1 MEIGLETATVDIG
14 GWDTHEYQ
22 SGRFKGQVT
31 KLASGLAAFWNDL
44 AAYHDRMIVVTI
56 SEFGRRLRSN
66 RSAGT
71 DHGRAGV
78 MAVLGGKVRGGKI
91 YGAWPGL
98 APEALDEGVDLKVA
112 TDYRQVLSE
121 LIDARAGH
129 RVEGVFPGYR
139 YPGPLGL
146 VG

>member
-1 MEIGLETATVDIG
+1 
-14 GWDTHEYQ
+14 
-22 SGRFKGQVT
+22 
-31 KLASGLAAFWNDL
+31 
-44 AAYHDRMIVVTI
+44 
-56 SEFGRRLRSN
+56 
-66 RSAGT
+66 
-71 DHGRAGV
+71 
-78 MAVLGGKVRGGKI
+78 MAVLGGKIRGGKI